1 MMSCDLTIYN
11 IIIVARAETSA
22 RLKGAEGYE
31 QEGVSGLKAL
41 GVRDLGYKMAFLAN
55 NVLQSKTKVRQ
66 LIGDIAMGNMRCG
79 QFGGQEVTGDEIT
92 VEKAKE
98 MMRHRDWEQISSMTH
113 DHNLYQNLVQSMFP
127 TIHGNNYICM
137 SYMASVQCR
146 K

>member
-66 LIGDIAMGNMRCG
+66 LIGDVAMGNMGC
-79 QFGGQEVTGDEIT
+79 E
-92 VEKAKE
+92 
-98 MMRHRDWEQISSMTH
+98 
-113 DHNLYQNLVQSMFP
+113 
-127 TIHGNNYICM
+127 
-137 SYMASVQCR
+137 
-146 K
+146 